1 MDEPTVTVGRIAKP
15 HGVYGELSVQNRS
28 DNPERWLPGSVLFDA
43 TGRSYTVRAARP
55 HGERLLVTFEEIGDR
70 TAAERVS
77 GTELLVPESWLP
89 ELPEGQWWSH
99 HVEGLV
105 VTTESGRRVGT
116 IEEVLPYPA
125 QDLWRVVADDG
136 SETLIPAAQEL
147 VVSLDLAAGRAVVR
161 DVPGLTTPED
171 AG

>member
-1 MDEPTVTVGRIAKP
+1 VDEPTVTVGRIAKP
-15 HGVYGELSVQNRS
+15 HGVRGELSVQNRS

-43 TGRSYTVRAARP
+43 SGHTYTVRSARP

-70 TAAERVS
+70 TAAEGVT

-99 HVEGLV
+99 HVEGFQ
-105 VTTESGRRVGT
+105 VTTESGRALGA
-116 IEEVLPYPA
+116 IAEVLPYPA

-136 SETLIPAAQEL
+136 AETLIPAAAEL
-147 VVSLDLAAGRAVVR
+147 VVSVDIGAGRAVVR
-161 DVPGLTTPED
+161 DIPGLTAPEET
-171 AG
+171 G